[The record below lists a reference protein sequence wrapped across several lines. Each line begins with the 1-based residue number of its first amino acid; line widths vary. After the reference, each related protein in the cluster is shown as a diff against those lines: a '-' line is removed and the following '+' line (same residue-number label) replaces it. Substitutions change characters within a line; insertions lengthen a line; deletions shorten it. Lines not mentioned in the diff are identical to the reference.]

1 MKPVGEPD
9 VDEGYAMEEL
19 VAELGSAFLS
29 ADLNLTLTAREDHA
43 SYIASWIEV
52 LTNDKRAIL
61 HRASDAQRATDSL
74 RCTDARN
81 LIRRMIQ
88 PWSQ

>member
-1 MKPVGEPD
+1 
-9 VDEGYAMEEL
+9 MEEL

-29 ADLNLTLTAREDHA
+29 ADLNLTLTAREDQA

-52 LTNDKRAIL
+52 LKNDNRAIF
-61 HRASDAQRATDSL
+61 HRASHAQRATDSL
-74 RCTDARN
+74 RCPDGRD

-88 PWSQ
+88 PWSH